1 MRDRQLLT
9 LDEAEIAAR
18 SRRHAQAA
26 WERYWAMF
34 A

>member
-1 MRDRQLLT
+1 MRGRELLM

-18 SRRHAQAA
+18 SRRNAQTT

-34 A
+34 